1 MKVLGISAYYHN
13 SAAALVEDGKI
24 IAMASEERFS
34 RKKND
39 GGFPKHAIDYCL
51 SEAGINANELDEIVY
66 YSEPEMIVNRFWNDL
81 VCSKDDA
88 KTIMAGSLDR
98 IEKRLWIANEFEKIY
113 HSLGKNNRFRVV
125 RHHLSHAASAFYP
138 SPFEDAIM
146 LTMDG
151 VGEWDTLTI
160 GQGKGNRIA
169 LYESIHYPH
178 SLGMFYS
185 ALAWFCGFKV
195 NSGEYKFMGLAP
207 YGNPIYKEK
216 IYDNLIKCNK
226 DGSFELNL
234 DYYDFYKG
242 GEIINRAKFENLFG
256 VKKRDIDDDILQVHV
271 DIAAS
276 AQAVI
281 EEIVLRI
288 VSFAKSKYGADI
300 DSLVLAGGVA
310 LNCVANGKIAESQ
323 IFKHIWIQPASDD
336 AGGAL
341 GAALYVYYEL
351 TNAPRIVSQSIMQG
365 TFLGPRYSNKMI
377 YDCLSEQEIPEEI
390 IFVDNEKELAGII
403 AKYISQKKVVGL
415 FQGRMEAGPR
425 ALGNRS
431 ILADP
436 TSEDMQSILNLKIK
450 KRESFRPFAPM
461 IMEEH
466 FEEYF
471 EKASAADYSY
481 MTFTTK
487 INKNKRLDF
496 SLPHMKNKTDKV
508 DIIKLV
514 NQVRSDVPAITH
526 VDYSA
531 RVQVIR
537 KDETPLVW
545 NIINEFNQITGCS
558 VIVNTSFNVRGEPIV
573 CSPLDAYKCFRNTD
587 MDVLVLGAYVIEK
600 ERKNE

>member
-24 IAMASEERFS
+24 IAMAAEERFS

-39 GGFPKHAIDYCL
+39 GGFPKNAIDYCL
-51 SEAGINANELDEIVY
+51 SEGGVSANELDEIVY
-66 YSEPEMIVNRFWNDL
+66 YSEPEMVVNRFWNDL
-81 VCSKDDA
+81 ICSKDDA
-88 KTIMAGSLDR
+88 KTIINGSLDR
-98 IEKRLWIANEFEKIY
+98 IEKRLWIANEFEQIY
-113 HSLGKNNRFRVV
+113 HSLGKNNRFRVI

-138 SPFEDAIM
+138 SPFEDAII
-146 LTMDG
+146 LTIDG

-207 YGNPIYKEK
+207 YGRPIYKDK
-216 IYDNLIKCNK
+216 IYNNLIKCNK

-242 GEIINRAKFENLFG
+242 GEIINRAKFEKLFG
-256 VKKRDIDDDILQVHV
+256 VKKRDIDDDILQVYV

-276 AQAVI
+276 TQAVI
-281 EEIVLRI
+281 EEIVLKI

-310 LNCVANGKIAESQ
+310 LNCVLNGKIAESQ

-351 TNAPRIVSQSIMQG
+351 TNAPRIASQSLMQG
-365 TFLGPRYSNKMI
+365 TFLGVKYSNKMI
-377 YDCLSEQEIPEEI
+377 YDCLVKQEVPEELV
-390 IFVDNEKELAGII
+390 FVDNEKTLAEII

-461 IMEEH
+461 IMEEY
-466 FEEYF
+466 FDEYF
-471 EKASAADYSY
+471 EKASASDYSY

-487 INKNKRLDF
+487 INQNKRIDF
-496 SLPHMKNKTDKV
+496 SLPHMKNKRDKV

-514 NQVRSDVPAITH
+514 NQVRSNVPAITH

-531 RVQVIR
+531 RVQVVR
-537 KDETPLVW
+537 KEESPLVW
-545 NIINEFNQITGCS
+545 NIINEFKQITGCP

-587 MDVLVLGAYVIEK
+587 MDVLVMGSYVIEK
-600 ERKNE
+600 EQKK